1 MRPATESNGSVRVF
15 GPHRRW
21 GDLRGRLELPESTLV
36 LLDDAVVF
44 AVRRH
49 GGQRRPG
56 GEPYVEHLLETLDV
70 LVRGPGVTDPGV
82 LVAGV
87 LHDVVEDTPTTIG
100 EVEAAFGA
108 DVARLVADVT
118 KPGPRPGEDREA
130 ARRAYLLSLA
140 ALPPRSLVLKLADRL
155 SNVQRLETHPRPDK
169 RVSYYEETV
178 TYLLPLA
185 AGHPW
190 YARWYGAWREHH
202 AALLGR

>member
-1 MRPATESNGSVRVF
+1 MADTGFPTF

-21 GDLRGRLELPESTLV
+21 AELRGLLSLPEATLTV
-36 LLDDAVVF
+36 LDEAVAF
-44 AVRRH
+44 AVERH
-49 GGQRRPG
+49 GAQRRPG
-56 GEPYVEHLLETLDV
+56 GEPYVGHLLETLDV
-70 LVRGPGVTDPGV
+70 LVRGRGVTDRGV

-87 LHDVVEDTPTTIG
+87 LHDVVEDTATTAD

-118 KPGPRPGEDREA
+118 KPAVESGEDRDA

-140 ALPPRSLVLKLADRL
+140 TLPPRSLVLKLADRL

-178 TYLLPLA
+178 TYVLPLA
-185 AGHPW
+185 AGDPW

-202 AALLGR
+202 AGLLRG